1 MKKFRKMLFIL
12 IFSVV
17 SVLLTFNVSAA
28 PIDGLEETLTQPD
41 GTEITVYIYGDEIY
55 NYMTDAEGNVIVKNP
70 ETDYYVYAT
79 LNDGNIVYTNHAY
92 GIGNTGSSGN
102 ATGGGAFS
110 VLSAA
115 DIPESEYATAYKNS
129 RFYKDADTPEVQS
142 LDYSEKDFNG
152 MDINNIVVFIKF
164 KDTNYSKTAVS
175 FYDNLFNT
183 SSTSVKKYYEETSY
197 GKLSISS
204 SFYPK
209 TTSST
214 ILTYTDSNNASY
226 YDSSNYNQ
234 DWTKQREREQTM
246 FKNAL
251 EYVKEQIPT
260 DLDLDKNND
269 GYVDMITFVVPGL
282 LKPGSNQVCWPHQ
295 WSFIS
300 DYMTTIN
307 GLQTNLYN
315 VQVEGALR
323 GLTASDGT
331 YSFQKESAIIAHE
344 THHIL
349 GFPDMYYYNFS
360 WPTND
365 DSLQEWDIMCAS
377 NGAHTTAYMKNTYGG
392 WLDIPEIKE
401 NGTYT
406 LNSLQDGG
414 TCAYKLR
421 SPNSANEYF
430 IVEYRKKSGNF
441 ETNIPGTGLI
451 VYRVLADRYTSGN
464 WYADVSDGT
473 DDELRFLQ
481 RKTSGS
487 YSPALSSG
495 STSGIT
501 ISSISASGG
510 TTANFSVTFT
520 DKKYLTYF
528 KDKNLADAVISA
540 IGKSESSIT
549 DSDLQG
555 LTNLSIYGSNYNQN
569 YDLTGLEQLTGLTT
583 LSLRNCKIDNISSLS
598 NLTHLTS
605 LTLTDNHI
613 TDISPLSNLT
623 GLKKLYLRGN
633 YIDDYSPVSS
643 YYNNLTG
650 KDFSLSD
657 KNDAIFYISEFTDGK
672 PDEIYLRLSNTRG
685 SYLYYIIEK
694 YSATTDKLLS
704 RKKGSVYASTYSSS
718 KAVSIPES
726 FIDDENTYIKLKVY
740 ESNTYRHLMS
750 ETIIDHSTLDLSTL
764 N

>member
-1 MKKFRKMLFIL
+1 MLFIL

-28 PIDGLEETLTQPD
+28 PIDGLEQTLTQPD

-79 LNDGNIVYTNHAY
+79 LNDRNIVYTNHAY
-92 GIGNTGSSGN
+92 GIGNTGSSGS

-164 KDTNYSKTAVS
+164 KDTNYSKTVVS

-360 WPTND
+360 
-365 DSLQEWDIMCAS
+365 
-377 NGAHTTAYMKNTYGG
+377 
-392 WLDIPEIKE
+392 
-401 NGTYT
+401 
-406 LNSLQDGG
+406 
-414 TCAYKLR
+414 
-421 SPNSANEYF
+421 
-430 IVEYRKKSGNF
+430 
-441 ETNIPGTGLI
+441 
-451 VYRVLADRYTSGN
+451 
-464 WYADVSDGT
+464 
-473 DDELRFLQ
+473 
-481 RKTSGS
+481 
-487 YSPALSSG
+487 
-495 STSGIT
+495 
-501 ISSISASGG
+501 
-510 TTANFSVTFT
+510 
-520 DKKYLTYF
+520 
-528 KDKNLADAVISA
+528 
-540 IGKSESSIT
+540 
-549 DSDLQG
+549 
-555 LTNLSIYGSNYNQN
+555 
-569 YDLTGLEQLTGLTT
+569 
-583 LSLRNCKIDNISSLS
+583 
-598 NLTHLTS
+598 
-605 LTLTDNHI
+605 
-613 TDISPLSNLT
+613 
-623 GLKKLYLRGN
+623 
-633 YIDDYSPVSS
+633 
-643 YYNNLTG
+643 
-650 KDFSLSD
+650 
-657 KNDAIFYISEFTDGK
+657 
-672 PDEIYLRLSNTRG
+672 
-685 SYLYYIIEK
+685 
-694 YSATTDKLLS
+694 
-704 RKKGSVYASTYSSS
+704 
-718 KAVSIPES
+718 
-726 FIDDENTYIKLKVY
+726 
-740 ESNTYRHLMS
+740 
-750 ETIIDHSTLDLSTL
+750 
-764 N
+764 

>member
-1 MKKFRKMLFIL
+1 MKKFRKILFIL
-12 IFSVV
+12 TFSVI
-17 SVLLTFNVSAA
+17 SALFAFNVNAA
-28 PIDGLEETLTQPD
+28 PIEGLEQILTQPN

-70 ETDYYVYAT
+70 ESGYYVYAT
-79 LNDGNIVYTNHAY
+79 LNGGNIISTNRTY
-92 GIGNTGSSGN
+92 GIVNAGSAS
-102 ATGGGAFS
+102 GGGGGGF
-110 VLSAA
+110 LPLKA
-115 DIPESEYATAYKNS
+115 DDMPASEYDTAYKKS
-129 RFYKDADTPEVQS
+129 RFYKDANTPEVQS

-164 KDTNYSKTAVS
+164 KDINYSRADIS

-197 GKLSISS
+197 GQLSITS

-209 TTSST
+209 TTSSA
-214 ILTYTDSNNASY
+214 ILTYTDSNDASY
-226 YDSSNYNQ
+226 YNSLNYNQ
-234 DWTKQREREQTM
+234 DWTKQQEREQTM

-251 EYVKEQIPT
+251 EYVKNQIPK

-282 LKPGSNQVCWPHQ
+282 LMPGSNQVCWPHQ
-295 WSFIS
+295 WSFAS
-300 DYMTTIN
+300 NYVTTIN

-401 NGTYT
+401 DGTYM

-430 IVEYRKKSGNF
+430 IIEYRKKVGNF
-441 ETNIPGTGLI
+441 ESKIPNTGLVI
-451 VYRVLADRYTSGN
+451 YRVLADKYMRGN
-464 WYADVSDGT
+464 QYAITSDGKN
-473 DDELRFLQ
+473 DELRFIQ
-481 RKTSGS
+481 QKTSGT
-487 YSPALSSG
+487 YIPTLSSG
-495 STSGIT
+495 VTSGIYL
-501 ISSISASGG
+501 SSISASGG
-510 TTANFSVTFT
+510 ETANFNITFT
-520 DKKYLTYF
+520 NNKYMKYF
-528 KDKNLADAVISA
+528 NDKNLADAVASA
-540 IGKSESSIT
+540 IGKSEAYIT

-555 LTNLSIYGSNYNQN
+555 LTSLSIYGGNDKQN
-569 YDLTGLEQLTGLTT
+569 YDLTGLEQLTGLKT
-583 LSLRNCKIDNISSLS
+583 LSLRNCKIDNITALS
-598 NLTHLTS
+598 NLTDLTS
-605 LTLTDNHI
+605 LALTDNHI
-613 TDISPLSNLT
+613 TDISPLSNLS
-623 GLKKLYLRGN
+623 GLKKIYLRGN

-643 YYNNLTG
+643 YYDNVTG

-657 KNDAIFYISEFTDGK
+657 KNDAVFYITDFADGK
-672 PDEIYLRLSNTRG
+672 VDTIYLRLSNTSG
-685 SYLYYIIEK
+685 NYLYYIMEK
-694 YSATTDKLLS
+694 YDAATDKLLS
-704 RKKGSVYASTYSSS
+704 RKKSSTSSNS
-718 KAVSIPES
+718 KVVTVPES

-740 ESNTYRHLMS
+740 ENDTYRHLMS
-750 ETIIDHSTLDLSTL
+750 ETIIDHSILDLSTL